1 MTTIDLDRL
10 SLSYGEGRRLDVP
23 LRPGGL
29 SLGGQQYGS
38 SPETVDASLD
48 VSRTST
54 GYAFRLRFPL
64 RLEGPCMRCLEAAAV
79 ELSVDAREVDQP
91 AGGDEELVS
100 PYVDEG
106 VLDVGGWARDAIAL
120 AVPGQLLCREDCAGL
135 CSVCGASLNDADPA
149 EHRHEEG
156 GDPRWAKLRELG

>member
-64 RLEGPCMRCLEAAAV
+64 RLEGPCMRCLEAAGV